1 MHEFKHWVESLATP
15 LMFALIMSAAAV
27 LCCACGRRRLA
38 RWLLVGAAVVVYLGS
53 LVPVG
58 EALLRPLESEYP
70 PLREDAQLQG
80 VGYVVVLG
88 SGFMPRDR
96 IPVTAALDPD
106 GLARVVEGLRLT
118 RRLGEVRLVVSGGA
132 EPGFTPAALGYAE
145 LARNF
150 GVVDASLVVLDRSL
164 DTADEARAVKVLL
177 GTAPFIL
184 VTSAYHMPRAM
195 RLMQRA
201 GAHPIPAPTGQRVG
215 AFKGDGLRPTSAGMR
230 STEIALHE
238 YLGLAALVFGIS

>member
-15 LMFALIMSAAAV
+15 LMFALLISAGAV
-27 LCCACGRRRLA
+27 LCRARRCRRLA
-38 RWLLVGAAVVVYLGS
+38 AWLLAGAAAVVYLGS

-58 EALLRPLESEYP
+58 DALLRPLESEYP

-88 SGFMPRDR
+88 SGFMPRDS

-106 GLARVVEGLRLT
+106 GLARIVEGLRLT
-118 RRLGEVRLVVSGGA
+118 RRLGGVRLVVSGGA

-150 GVVDASLVVLDRSL
+150 GVADASLVVLDQSL
-164 DTADEARAVKVLL
+164 DTSDEARAVKALM
-177 GTAPFIL
+177 GTAPFVL
-184 VTSAYHMPRAM
+184 VTSAYHMPRAV
-195 RLMQRA
+195 RLMQRV
-201 GAHPIPAPTGQRVG
+201 GARPIPAPTGQRVG
-215 AFKGDGLRPTSAGMR
+215 AFKGDSLRPTSAGMR

-238 YLGLAALVFGIS
+238 YLGLAALAFGIS